1 MVNAPLGPPPAG
13 ENGTVQAKSTFAAF
27 LRGVNVGGKNALPMA
42 ELKAVLE
49 SLGHEG
55 VVTYLQSG
63 NAVFDATGGAD
74 EVAGALEERIGERLG
89 LAVRVLLRTPGE
101 LAAVAAANP
110 FLGREPVHA
119 RLHVV
124 FLDRAPTPAEV
135 GRVDPERSPGDAF
148 SVAGREIYVHYP
160 HGAGRTKLTLDYFE
174 RRLGVVG
181 TARNWNTVLKL
192 TALAGR

>member
-1 MVNAPLGPPPAG
+1 MPVRR
-13 ENGTVQAKSTFAAF
+13 TYAAF
-27 LRGVNVGGKNALPMA
+27 LRGVNVGGRNALPTA
-42 ELKAVLE
+42 ELKALLG

-55 VVTYLQSG
+55 VVTHLQSG
-63 NAVFDATGGAD
+63 NAVFRARGGAP
-74 EVAGALEERIGERLG
+74 EVAAALEARIAERLG
-89 LAVRVLLRTPGE
+89 LAVRVLLRTPAE

-110 FLGREPVHA
+110 FLGREPVLA

-124 FLDRAPTPAEV
+124 LLDRAPTRAEV
-135 GRVDPERSPGDAF
+135 ARLDPERSPGDAF

-160 HGAGRTKLTLDYFE
+160 HGAGRSKLTLDYFE

-181 TARNWNTVLKL
+181 TARNWNTLLKL